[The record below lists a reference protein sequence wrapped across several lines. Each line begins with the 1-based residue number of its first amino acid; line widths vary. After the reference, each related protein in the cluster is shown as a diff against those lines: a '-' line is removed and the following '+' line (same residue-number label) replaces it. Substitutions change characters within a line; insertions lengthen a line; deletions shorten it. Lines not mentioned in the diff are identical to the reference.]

1 MKMEPILP
9 ASACFSVPQQLW
21 APTNLKMSLFSCFF
35 FNANLVF
42 LMLHHL
48 QTTNERSTGGNP
60 TPPTWFHISK
70 REMWCVQ
77 FSPRVGRFT
86 PSRPL
91 KTWVMLRPS
100 GCSVFLSS
108 SETRIFSAPCV
119 HHFILININL
129 MRWEFRNSPIY
140 DLPPCHCYLEIDFLQ
155 AYGRF
160 SNLWYTRRISDR
172 CLFILFF
179 FFGKWELRPLK
190 PVKKIAALF
199 FSLNEIFVFRQR

>member
-1 MKMEPILP
+1 MRMESILP

-21 APTNLKMSLFSCFF
+21 APTNLKISLFSCFF

-42 LMLHHL
+42 LMLLHL

-60 TPPTWFHISK
+60 TPTPPTLFHISK

-77 FSPRVGRFT
+77 LSPQVARFT

-100 GCSVFLSS
+100 GCSAFLSS

-160 SNLWYTRRISDR
+160 SNLWYTRRISDW
-172 CLFILFF
+172 CFFFLF
-179 FFGKWELRPLK
+179 FFGKMRAQTLK
-190 PVKKIAALF
+190 TCKKKLQLF
-199 FSLNEIFVFRQR
+199 SVA